1 MITLTRKREQ
11 KFDLGAWA
19 ACSVLLDYPSEQLI
33 ANLPNIKKLVGDHSG
48 ANELINFLQETDL
61 QIVQQQYVQTFDL
74 ARKCSLYLTYYA
86 YGDTRNRGQALLHFK
101 QIYRNSGGQWNEE
114 TGELPDHLCALLTFG
129 VTVDAEA
136 AYQLMLDHR
145 AGLEMLNIALQT
157 WRNEDDTVGSPW
169 LGAIT
174 MLCDTLPELAGEGVE
189 ALRRLIEQG
198 PPAEEVGL
206 GGYGVDP
213 AISMASP
220 VLISGS
226 SIQVGAPR

>member
-1 MITLTRKREQ
+1 MITLTRKRDQ

-61 QIVQQQYVQTFDL
+61 QIVQQ
-74 ARKCSLYLTYYA
+74 
-86 YGDTRNRGQALLHFK
+86 
-101 QIYRNSGGQWNEE
+101 
-114 TGELPDHLCALLTFG
+114 
-129 VTVDAEA
+129 
-136 AYQLMLDHR
+136 
-145 AGLEMLNIALQT
+145 
-157 WRNEDDTVGSPW
+157 PW
-169 LGAIT
+169 LGAT
-174 MLCDTLPELAGEGVE
+174 KLLCDTLPELAGEGVE

-206 GGYGVDP
+206 GGYGIDP